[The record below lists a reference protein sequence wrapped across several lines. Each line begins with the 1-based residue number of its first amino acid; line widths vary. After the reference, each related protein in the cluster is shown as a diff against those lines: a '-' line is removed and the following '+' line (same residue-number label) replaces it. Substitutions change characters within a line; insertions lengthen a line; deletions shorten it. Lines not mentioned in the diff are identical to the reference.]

1 MPIAA
6 FDLVAILGAVG
17 LAAIGGEAFLKAIID
32 FANRFRVPSALVAT
46 TIAAF
51 ATSSPELTV
60 STMAALSARPEI
72 GLGDALGSNVV
83 NIALIFGIALLFG
96 PIRPT
101 HEDFRGNF
109 KLALLVPLLT
119 LILGLDGQL
128 SRGEGVLL
136 LLLFSAWLGV
146 IVRSALQ
153 HRHRESFEHHST
165 FRSHALVTVSL
176 GVIGLLALIAAGRL
190 FVSGATGIASALGI
204 DTYVIGA
211 LVVAIGTSLPE
222 LVTVVLSRLRGHDDI
237 GVGTLIGSNLF
248 NGLAIVGVAATIHP
262 IALPLQEIAITLLC
276 GMAALLRL
284 PPNRSGVIPR
294 QRCLLLFAIYGIFV
308 WATLVAGRYP
318 SN

>member
-1 MPIAA
+1 MPVAL
-6 FDLVAILGAVG
+6 FDLVAIIAAIG
-17 LAAIGGEAFLKAIID
+17 LAAIGGEAFLKAIIAL
-32 FANRFRVPSALVAT
+32 ANRLQVPNALVAT

-60 STMAALSARPEI
+60 STMAALSAQPEI

-83 NIALIFGIALLFG
+83 NIALIFGIALWFG

-101 HEDFRGNF
+101 QEDFRGNF

-119 LILGLDGQL
+119 LILGLDKQL
-128 SRGEGVLL
+128 SRGEGVAL
-136 LLLFSAWLGV
+136 LLLFAAWIG
-146 IVRSALQ
+146 ITIHAALQ
-153 HRHRESFEHHST
+153 HRHHEYVERHSLPASRVLAPLGLGI
-165 FRSHALVTVSL
+165 FGLGALML
-176 GVIGLLALIAAGRL
+176 AGRL
-190 FVSGATGIASALGI
+190 FVMGATGIAGDLGI

-211 LVVAIGTSLPE
+211 LVLAIGTSLPE

-262 IALPLQEIAITLLC
+262 VTLPLQEIAVTLAC
-276 GMAALLRL
+276 GIAALLHL

-294 QRCLLLFAIYGIFV
+294 QRCLLLFGIYGIFI
-308 WATLVAGRYP
+308 WATLLAGRYP
-318 SN
+318 PN

>member
-1 MPIAA
+1 MPIAV
-6 FDLVAILGAVG
+6 FDLVAIIAAIG
-17 LAAIGGEAFLKAIID
+17 LAAIGGEAFLKAIIAL
-32 FANRFRVPSALVAT
+32 ANRLQVPNALVAT

-83 NIALIFGIALLFG
+83 NIALIFGIALWFG

-101 HEDFRGNF
+101 QEDFRGNF

-119 LILGLDGQL
+119 LMLGLDGQL
-128 SRGEGVLL
+128 SRGEGLVLL
-136 LLLFSAWLGV
+136 LLFATWIGMT
-146 IVRSALQ
+146 IRAALQ
-153 HRHRESFEHHST
+153 HRHHEYVECHSLPASRMLAT
-165 FRSHALVTVSL
+165 LGL
-176 GVIGLLALIAAGRL
+176 GVLGLGALMAAGRL
-190 FVSGATGIASALGI
+190 FVMGATGIAGALGI
-204 DTYVIGA
+204 DAYVIGA

-262 IALPLQEIAITLLC
+262 ITLPLQEISVTLAC

-284 PPNRSGVIPR
+284 SPNRSGVIPR
-294 QRCLLLFAIYGIFV
+294 QRCLLLFGIYGIFF
-308 WATLVAGRYP
+308 WATLMAGRYP